1 MSIRIDFLSYEGER
15 NNERHPHAQ
24 FVLPIAGELEI
35 SIGGAE
41 GRLTPS
47 CAAFVAPGV
56 PHSQLATVSNA
67 FLIVNCDLAECGV
80 PAAEQLAEQ
89 IFLPVSEATRH
100 LIGFAELS
108 RDRFS
113 QPGTTQCWMP
123 LLLNSFLER
132 PVCRPSRLAVLER
145 LIDAHPA
152 RRRSCGRNG
161 PAHRHQPK
169 QAARTV
175 PLRMGPQPAGMAG
188 GTPYRACAEMAGGI
202 GSADCGSG
210 AAGRVRRSKRA
221 HPRHAAPDRPDAR
234 RLPEANAIGTKK
246 QESGTRLPDPPVILS
261 VPA

>member
-108 RDRFS
+108 RDSFS

-145 LIDAHPA
+145 LIDAHPGAPWAKWPGAAASARAGCTRCPAPNGASA
-152 RRRSCGRNG
+152 RRHGWPNAVSATCGNGWRNRICRLRIWRCG
-161 PAHRHQPK
+161 P
-169 QAARTV
+169 
-175 PLRMGPQPAGMAG
+175 
-188 GTPYRACAEMAGGI
+188 GTPIKA
-202 GSADCGSG
+202 
-210 AAGRVRRSKRA
+210 RS
-221 HPRHAAPDRPDAR
+221 PAPC
-234 RLPEANAIGTKK
+234 
-246 QESGTRLPDPPVILS
+246 S
-261 VPA
+261 V

>member
-145 LIDAHPA
+145 LIDAHPGAPWTVGEMA
-152 RRRSCGRNG
+152 RRIGISPSRLHALSRSEWGLS
-161 PAHRHQPK
+161 P
-169 QAARTV
+169 QAW
-175 PLRMGPQPAGMAG
+175 L
-188 GTPYRACAEMAGGI
+188 AERRI
-202 GSADCGSG
+202 GHVRKWLAKSDSADCGSG

>member
-41 GRLTPS
+41 GRLSPS

-132 PVCRPSRLAVLER
+132 PLCRPSRLAALER
-145 LIDAHPA
+145 LIDAHPGAPWTVGEMA
-152 RRRSCGRNG
+152 RRIGISPSRL
-161 PAHRHQPK
+161 QP
-169 QAARTV
+169 
-175 PLRMGPQPAGMAG
+175 
-188 GTPYRACAEMAGGI
+188 
-202 GSADCGSG
+202 SAD
-210 AAGRVRRSKRA
+210 RM
-221 HPRHAAPDRPDAR
+221 
-234 RLPEANAIGTKK
+234 
-246 QESGTRLPDPPVILS
+246 ESR
-261 VPA
+261 

>member
-145 LIDAHPA
+145 LIDAHPGAPWTVGEMA
-152 RRRSCGRNG
+152 RRIGISPSRLHALSRSEWGLSPQAWLAERRIGHVRNG
-161 PAHRHQPK
+161 WRN
-169 QAARTV
+169 RICR
-175 PLRMGPQPAGMAG
+175 LRIWRCGP
-188 GTPYRACAEMAGGI
+188 GTPIKARSPAPC
-202 GSADCGSG
+202 SA
-210 AAGRVRRSKRA
+210 
-221 HPRHAAPDRPDAR
+221 
-234 RLPEANAIGTKK
+234 
-246 QESGTRLPDPPVILS
+246 
-261 VPA
+261 

>member
-89 IFLPVSEATRH
+89 VFLPVSEATRH

-132 PVCRPSRLAVLER
+132 PVCRPSRLAALER
-145 LIDAHPA
+145 LIDAHPGA
-152 RRRSCGRNG
+152 PWTVGEIG
-161 PAHRHQPK
+161 PAHRHQPE
-169 QAARTV
+169 QAARAV

-188 GTPYRACAEMAGGI
+188 RTPYQPRAEMAGGI

-221 HPRHAAPDRPDAR
+221 HPRHAASDRPDAR
-234 RLPEANAIGTKK
+234 RLPEA
-246 QESGTRLPDPPVILS
+246 TRLEQKNRSPEQDSRTRP
-261 VPA
+261 

>member
-56 PHSQLATVSNA
+56 PHSQRATVSNA

-145 LIDAHPA
+145 LIDAHPGAPWTVGEMA
-152 RRRSCGRNG
+152 RRIGISPSRLHALSRSEWGLSPQAWLAERRIG
-161 PAHRHQPK
+161 HVRKWLAESDLPIADLALRAGYADQSALTRAMQRLTGLTPA
-169 QAARTV
+169 A
-175 PLRMGPQPAGMAG
+175 
-188 GTPYRACAEMAGGI
+188 YR
-202 GSADCGSG
+202 
-210 AAGRVRRSKRA
+210 R
-221 HPRHAAPDRPDAR
+221 
-234 RLPEANAIGTKK
+234 
-246 QESGTRLPDPPVILS
+246 QTRLEQKNRSPEQDSRTRP
-261 VPA
+261 

>member
-35 SIGGAE
+35 SSGAE

-145 LIDAHPA
+145 LIDAHPGAPWTVGEMA
-152 RRRSCGRNG
+152 RRIGISPSRLHALSRSEWGLS
-161 PAHRHQPK
+161 P
-169 QAARTV
+169 
-175 PLRMGPQPAGMAG
+175 AG

>member
-145 LIDAHPA
+145 LIDAHPGAPWTVGEMA
-152 RRRSCGRNG
+152 RRIGISPSRLHALSRSEWASARRHGWRNAVSGMCGNGWRNRICRLRIWRCG
-161 PAHRHQPK
+161 P
-169 QAARTV
+169 
-175 PLRMGPQPAGMAG
+175 
-188 GTPYRACAEMAGGI
+188 GTPIKARSPAPC
-202 GSADCGSG
+202 SA
-210 AAGRVRRSKRA
+210 
-221 HPRHAAPDRPDAR
+221 
-234 RLPEANAIGTKK
+234 
-246 QESGTRLPDPPVILS
+246 
-261 VPA
+261 

>member
-145 LIDAHPA
+145 LIDAHPGAPWTVGEMA
-152 RRRSCGRNG
+152 RRIGISPSRLHALSRSEWLAESDLPIADLALRAGYADQSALTRAMQRLTG
-161 PAHRHQPK
+161 LTPA
-169 QAARTV
+169 A
-175 PLRMGPQPAGMAG
+175 
-188 GTPYRACAEMAGGI
+188 YR
-202 GSADCGSG
+202 
-210 AAGRVRRSKRA
+210 R
-221 HPRHAAPDRPDAR
+221 
-234 RLPEANAIGTKK
+234 
-246 QESGTRLPDPPVILS
+246 QTRLEQKNRSPEQDSRTRP
-261 VPA
+261 

>member
-67 FLIVNCDLAECGV
+67 FLIVTCDLAECGV

-123 LLLNSFLER
+123 LLADGEGAFGSPTSDSTRAMITQET
-132 PVCRPSRLAVLER
+132 
-145 LIDAHPA
+145 
-152 RRRSCGRNG
+152 RSCL
-161 PAHRHQPK
+161 
-169 QAARTV
+169 TV
-175 PLRMGPQPAGMAG
+175 VFSF
-188 GTPYRACAEMAGGI
+188 
-202 GSADCGSG
+202 SA
-210 AAGRVRRSKRA
+210 RSKLEEALALTVKRFGQYA
-221 HPRHAAPDRPDAR
+221 NPSHA
-234 RLPEANAIGTKK
+234 
-246 QESGTRLPDPPVILS
+246 ESFIIE
-261 VPA
+261 

>member
-145 LIDAHPA
+145 LIDAHPGAPWTVGEMA
-152 RRRSCGRNG
+152 RRIGISPSRLHALSRSEWGLS
-161 PAHRHQPK
+161 P
-169 QAARTV
+169 
-175 PLRMGPQPAGMAG
+175 GMAG

>member
-15 NNERHPHAQ
+15 NHERHPHAQ
-24 FVLPIAGELEI
+24 VVLPIAGELEI

-108 RDRFS
+108 RDSFS

-145 LIDAHPA
+145 LIDAHPGAPWTVGEMA
-152 RRRSCGRNG
+152 RRI
-161 PAHRHQPK
+161 
-169 QAARTV
+169 
-175 PLRMGPQPAGMAG
+175 
-188 GTPYRACAEMAGGI
+188 GI
-202 GSADCGSG
+202 SPSRLHPSAD
-210 AAGRVRRSKRA
+210 RMEHR
-221 HPRHAAPDRPDAR
+221 
-234 RLPEANAIGTKK
+234 
-246 QESGTRLPDPPVILS
+246 
-261 VPA
+261 

>member
-145 LIDAHPA
+145 LIDAHPGAPWTVGEMA
-152 RRRSCGRNG
+152 RRIGISPSRLHALSRSEW
-161 PAHRHQPK
+161 
-169 QAARTV
+169 
-175 PLRMGPQPAGMAG
+175 GPQPAGMAG

>member
-132 PVCRPSRLAVLER
+132 PVCRLSLIHISRRPSTRISRFAPVSKTGRL
-145 LIDAHPA
+145 
-152 RRRSCGRNG
+152 
-161 PAHRHQPK
+161 
-169 QAARTV
+169 
-175 PLRMGPQPAGMAG
+175 
-188 GTPYRACAEMAGGI
+188 
-202 GSADCGSG
+202 
-210 AAGRVRRSKRA
+210 
-221 HPRHAAPDRPDAR
+221 
-234 RLPEANAIGTKK
+234 
-246 QESGTRLPDPPVILS
+246 LS
-261 VPA
+261 EKLGE

>member
-100 LIGFAELS
+100 LIGS
-108 RDRFS
+108 
-113 QPGTTQCWMP
+113 
-123 LLLNSFLER
+123 
-132 PVCRPSRLAVLER
+132 
-145 LIDAHPA
+145 
-152 RRRSCGRNG
+152 RSCPETAFHSRAPRNAG
-161 PAHRHQPK
+161 CPCSSIPSLSARY
-169 QAARTV
+169 AAL
-175 PLRMGPQPAGMAG
+175 PGS
-188 GTPYRACAEMAGGI
+188 PYWKG
-202 GSADCGSG
+202 
-210 AAGRVRRSKRA
+210 
-221 HPRHAAPDRPDAR
+221 
-234 RLPEANAIGTKK
+234 
-246 QESGTRLPDPPVILS
+246 
-261 VPA
+261 

>member
-100 LIGFAELS
+100 L
-108 RDRFS
+108 
-113 QPGTTQCWMP
+113 
-123 LLLNSFLER
+123 N
-132 PVCRPSRLAVLER
+132 
-145 LIDAHPA
+145 
-152 RRRSCGRNG
+152 
-161 PAHRHQPK
+161 
-169 QAARTV
+169 
-175 PLRMGPQPAGMAG
+175 
-188 GTPYRACAEMAGGI
+188 
-202 GSADCGSG
+202 
-210 AAGRVRRSKRA
+210 RVRGAVQRPLFTA
-221 HPRHAAPDRPDAR
+221 GHHAMLDAPAPQF
-234 RLPEANAIGTKK
+234 LP
-246 QESGTRLPDPPVILS
+246 
-261 VPA
+261 

>member
-145 LIDAHPA
+145 LIDAHPGAPWTVGEMA
-152 RRRSCGRNG
+152 RRIGISPSRLHALSRSEWGLS
-161 PAHRHQPK
+161 P
-169 QAARTV
+169 QAW
-175 PLRMGPQPAGMAG
+175 L
-188 GTPYRACAEMAGGI
+188 AERRI
-202 GSADCGSG
+202 GHVRKWLAESDLPIADL
-210 AAGRVRRSKRA
+210 ALRVRRSKRA

>member
-123 LLLNSFLER
+123 CSSI
-132 PVCRPSRLAVLER
+132 PSLS
-145 LIDAHPA
+145 A
-152 RRRSCGRNG
+152 RY
-161 PAHRHQPK
+161 
-169 QAARTV
+169 AAL
-175 PLRMGPQPAGMAG
+175 PGS
-188 GTPYRACAEMAGGI
+188 PYWKG
-202 GSADCGSG
+202 
-210 AAGRVRRSKRA
+210 
-221 HPRHAAPDRPDAR
+221 
-234 RLPEANAIGTKK
+234 
-246 QESGTRLPDPPVILS
+246 
-261 VPA
+261 

>member
-145 LIDAHPA
+145 LIDAHPGAPWTVGEMA
-152 RRRSCGRNG
+152 RRIGISPSRLHALSRSEWGLS
-161 PAHRHQPK
+161 P
-169 QAARTV
+169 QAW
-175 PLRMGPQPAGMAG
+175 LG
-188 GTPYRACAEMAGGI
+188 ACAEMAGGI